1 MPLTPEEI
9 QSLMKR
15 NEVLKGIR
23 AMYESLWDE
32 IAIFIFPRRVHA
44 APGAKKTTELY
55 DSTAVHSNEILAASM
70 HGTLTPSSSVW
81 STFRLRDERVN
92 NLKEVMD
99 WIEICET
106 QIWMARQQSNYHS
119 EIHEVYL
126 DLPAFGAGCLFIEEK
141 PLNRPGFNGFQYR
154 SFPNTQY
161 CTAENAEGI
170 VDTLFR
176 EFELSAGAAIKKWG
190 EDPKVIGEKIVAA
203 KDKDPDKKFQ
213 FLHCVYPS
221 ENGGKPFTSYY
232 IALDEK
238 IMVEEGGYY
247 EFPYI
252 VPRWSKDSGEEYGTG
267 PGRTALPDSATLNKA
282 KEFGLKAWAKDLD
295 PPTFETDGGVIGSL
309 KLMSGGRNVA
319 RGKDHIWTLDRKARY
334 DVSQI
339 KEEAL
344 RQSIKEIF
352 YSDQLSLPDKSNMR
366 EMEIAVRYE
375 LMQRLLGPTIGRY
388 EREGLNPQIE
398 REFGLMMRASSGR
411 YPALPPPPPILAQL
425 GITDID
431 IEYEGPLAKAQ
442 RMSELTGMQKLVE
455 FGGALVQVKPE
466 VFDNLDGDKAFRD
479 AAEIAGVS
487 SATLLSD
494 EEVEVIRVARRKA
507 QAEEQR
513 KQDMERLASGIK
525 DVSPA
530 IKAMTEAEGEGA

>member
-1 MPLTPEEI
+1 MPLTSEDI

-15 NEVLKGIR
+15 NEALKGIR
-23 AMYESLWDE
+23 AMYEVLWSD
-32 IAIFIFPRRVHA
+32 IATYIFPRRVAA
-44 APGAKKTTELY
+44 APGQKKTTELY

-70 HGTLTPSSSVW
+70 HGTLTPSSSIW
-81 STFRLRDERVN
+81 STFRLRDDRLN
-92 NLKEVMD
+92 SLKEVMD
-99 WIEICET
+99 WIEICEA

-126 DLPAFGAGCLFIEEK
+126 DLPAFGAGCLLIEEK
-141 PLNRPGFNGFQYR
+141 PLNLPGFNGFQYR

-176 EFELSAGAAIKKWG
+176 ELEMSGKAAIGKWG
-190 EDPKVIGEKIVAA
+190 EKAVGEKIVAA
-203 KDKDPDKKFQ
+203 VAKEPDRKFQ
-213 FLHCVYPS
+213 FLHCVFPG
-221 ENGGKPFTSYY
+221 EEKGQKPTVSYY
-232 IALDEK
+232 IGIDAKNL
-238 IMVEEGGYY
+238 VEEGGYY

-252 VPRWSKDSGEEYGTG
+252 VPRWSKDSGEDYGTG
-267 PGRTALPDSATLNKA
+267 PGRTALPDTATLNKA

-295 PPTFETDGGVIGSL
+295 PATFETDGGVIGSL
-309 KLMSGGRNVA
+309 KLTPGGRNIA

-339 KEEAL
+339 KEDAL
-344 RQSIKEIF
+344 RTSIKEIF
-352 YSDQLSLPDKSNMR
+352 YSDQLSLPDKSDMR

-398 REFGLMMRASSGR
+398 REFGLMMRASSSR
-411 YPALPPPPPILAQL
+411 FPALPPPPPILAGM

-442 RMSELTGMQKLVE
+442 RSSELMGMQRLVQ
-455 FGGALVQVKPE
+455 FGGALVAVKPE
-466 VFDNLDGDKAFRD
+466 VFDNLDGDTAFRD
-479 AAEIAGVS
+479 AAEIAGVPS
-487 SATLLSD
+487 RALLAE
-494 EEVEVIRVARRKA
+494 EEVRVIRKRRA
-507 QAEEQR
+507 ELQAEEKR
-513 KQDMERLASGIK
+513 KQDMERLAAGVK
-525 DVSPA
+525 DISPA
-530 IKAMTEAEGEGA
+530 IKAMTEAGGE